1 MFFRQFLEAQSSTW
15 TYLLADPETRD
26 AVIID
31 PVLETVERD
40 LKVIGELGLR
50 LRYTVETHVH
60 ADHVTSASLLKDRT
74 GCTTVVCTHAGLQ
87 CVDRAV
93 KHGDTLRFGRF
104 ALRVLETPGHTN
116 CSISLATEGAAPAR
130 VFTGDALLI
139 RGCGRTD
146 FQQGDAGV
154 LYDVVHRHVF
164 SLPDDTIV
172 HPAHDYNGCTAS
184 SVAEERRLNPRLTR
198 SRADFIALMAGL
210 NLPRPKLI
218 DVAVP
223 RNQVCGRAFE

>member
-15 TYLLADPETRD
+15 TYLLADPDSRE
-26 AVIID
+26 AAIID

-40 LKVIGELGLR
+40 LKVLGELGFR
-50 LRYTVETHVH
+50 LLWAIETHVH
-60 ADHVTSASLLKDRT
+60 ADHVTSASVLKERT
-74 GCTTVVCTHAGLQ
+74 GCATVVCTHAGLS

-93 KHGDTLRFGRF
+93 EHGDSIAFGRY

-116 CSISLATEGAAPAR
+116 CSISLATEGASPAR

-154 LYDVVHRHVF
+154 LYDVVHAQLF
-164 SLPDDTIV
+164 ALPRDTIV

-184 SVAEERRLNPRLTR
+184 SVDEERRLNPRLTR
-198 SRADFIALMAGL
+198 TRADFITLMAGL

-223 RNQVCGRAFE
+223 RNLVCGRAVE